1 MSSSRKGRKGM
12 NHPVMFGILLFLII
26 IQALADIIIAVTSPG
41 GAIGAIVLTTLIAGE
56 IGFDFFV
63 MLFMVLIIFLTGSGG
78 QREVK

>member
-1 MSSSRKGRKGM
+1 MSGRSRRRGF
-12 NHPVMFGILLFLII
+12 NHPVMLGVLLFLVT
-26 IQALADIIIAVTSPG
+26 IQALADIIIAMTSPG
-41 GAIGAIVLTTLIAGE
+41 GAIGAIVLSTLIAVE

>member
-1 MSSSRKGRKGM
+1 MSGKSRRKGF
-12 NHPVMFGILLFLII
+12 NHPVMLAVLMFLVI
-26 IQALADIIIAVTSPG
+26 IQVLADIVIAMTSPG
-41 GAIGAIVLTTLIAGE
+41 GAIDAVVLSTLIAVE